1 MKTIG
6 IIGGTS
12 WESTVTYYKIMNE
25 KVKDICGG
33 LSSAKILLY
42 SVNFAEV
49 EACMSAGNWDE
60 VARILG
66 DAASCLE
73 RGGADFIVLAS
84 NSLHIVIDKLQHR
97 VSIPFIHI
105 ADATAD
111 AMLSRGVKKAALL
124 GTRFTMLGPFI
135 KEKLN
140 AKGIEVIVPDADD
153 ISRIDEV
160 IFKELC
166 LGTVTEE
173 SRKYFESVIGKMKS
187 AGAEGVILGCTEIG
201 MLINADNSALPVFD
215 TALIHPEAAVEA
227 ALGGD

>member
-12 WESTVTYYKIMNE
+12 WESTVTYYQIMNE
-25 KVKDICGG
+25 RVKEACGG
-33 LSSAKILLY
+33 LSSAKLLLY

-49 EACMSAGNWDE
+49 ESHMSAGEWDD

-66 DAASCLE
+66 DAAVRLE
-73 RGGADFIVLAS
+73 KGGADFIVLAT
-84 NSLHIVIDKLQHR
+84 NTLHIVIDSIASR

-111 AMLSRGVKKAALL
+111 AIIEKGYKKVALL
-124 GTRFTMLGPFI
+124 GTRFTMTEGFI
-135 KEKLN
+135 KDRIT
-140 AKGIEVIVPDADD
+140 ARGIEVLVPNSEAITRIDD
-153 ISRIDEV
+153 I

-166 LGTVTEE
+166 LGIIKEE
-173 SRKYFESVIGKMKS
+173 SRHYYESVIEDMKA

-201 MLINADNSALPVFD
+201 MLISSDNSALPVFD
-215 TALIHPEAAVEA
+215 TAVIHPEAAVKA
-227 ALGGD
+227 ALSD